1 MFPKALTYAAL
12 IIVFGASSALAG
24 GAFDR
29 FEARRDLRES
39 VIDEMYDHGPV
50 DVIEDH
56 LARAEGRRDLSVI
69 RYKSADRVDVRRH
82 FVECVFD

>member
-29 FEARRDLRES
+29 IEDRRDLRES

-56 LARAEGRRDLSVI
+56 LDRREGVH
-69 RYKSADRVDVRRH
+69 DRL
-82 FVECVFD
+82 